1 LEQRVHNFSA
11 GPATLPLPALEEAQ
25 RNLLCLPGAG
35 ASVMEISH
43 RSKQFEA
50 VLQGA
55 KSNIQSLLNIPDGY
69 KIVFMQ
75 GGATMQFALIA
86 MNFLPKGA
94 QADYVNMGSWAK
106 KAISEAKKVG
116 TPRVIWDGAGDN
128 YTRMPKREELNLNA
142 DAAYVHTTS
151 NETIQGIELHSDL
164 DFGDVPQI
172 CDMSSD
178 FLSRPVDVSK
188 YGMIYAGAQKNVG
201 PAGVVICI
209 IREDLLAR
217 VPDGLPNLFD
227 YKQLAENDSL
237 LNTPPAFSVY
247 MVELVTRWLKDTVGG
262 LDKMLGLNQEK
273 AALLYNVIDED
284 EYYRG
289 HAHEACRSLM
299 NVTFRLPSED
309 LEKKF
314 ISEATAAGLD
324 GLKGHR
330 SVGGCRAS
338 IYNAMPREGVIAL
351 RDFMLAFRKNNG

>member
-1 LEQRVHNFSA
+1 MEQRVYNFSA
-11 GPATLPLPALEEAQ
+11 GPATLPVPALEEAQ

-50 VLQGA
+50 VLQAA
-55 KSNIQSLLNIPDGY
+55 KGNIGSLLDIPEGY

-75 GGATMQFALIA
+75 GGATLQFALIA
-86 MNFLPKGA
+86 MNFLPKGQ

-116 TPRVIWDGAGDN
+116 SPRVIWDGASEN
-128 YTRMPKREELNLNA
+128 YTRMPRRDELTVNA
-142 DAAYVHTTS
+142 DAAYIHTTS
-151 NETIQGIELHSDL
+151 NETIQGIELQSDL

-217 VPDGLPNLFD
+217 VPEGLPSLLD
-227 YKQLAENDSL
+227 YKQIAENDSL
-237 LNTPPAFSVY
+237 LNTPPSFSVY
-247 MVELVTRWLKDTVGG
+247 MVELVTRWVKETIGG
-262 LDKMLGLNQEK
+262 LDKMAELNREK
-273 AALLYNVIDED
+273 ASLLYQLIDEGD
-284 EYYRG
+284 YYRG
-289 HAHEACRSLM
+289 HSQPECRSVM

-314 ISEATAAGLD
+314 ISEATKAGLD

-338 IYNAMPREGVIAL
+338 IYNAMPREGVVAL
-351 RDFMLAFRKNNG
+351 RDFMIEFRKNNG